1 MSKTLEESAEATS
14 STTKNGLNNS
24 IINEEAQWERFHNWI
39 HCICVVT
46 FDLEMGQALESVYPP
61 HVHLSKTETSNICY
75 LAFPD
80 SNSGCMGDTCFTIR
94 TQGCPSLV
102 LSASGEQQQD
112 RHRSYN
118 AQCPVALQS
127 NANYYWGY
135 VYFRQVKDIAL
146 PRGYF
151 QKSVVILSRLPFN
164 NLFGKVVS
172 LIAPEYFDTGFESLE
187 SACAAINQWPAPIP
201 GVRCALRIFDTIF
214 QAHVPHIADSSS
226 LSISR
231 WNNTSD
237 SSSLSL
243 TDSSSE
249 PTNSQSG
256 YPLDVSQQR
265 QHVPSVDEMNLFEVL
280 QPVLSHIDMFWELI
294 VTAEPLVIIATSPMH
309 CSSVVLAL
317 TRLIAPLKF
326 CADYRPYFTIHDTDF
341 KQFTSKVHGPPPVIL
356 GVTNPF
362 FAKTLHHWPHT
373 IRLGENYGT
382 NEKFKLKRN
391 NGNVKMLDCSP
402 GVYTTYKPFLQ
413 KNKTII
419 KNIVSGVHSKRPTEV
434 QTALLRRHLLELTH
448 SFMIP
453 LERYLASLMPLLKNI
468 SPYKAAP
475 MPLPFNPDDF
485 FATLETTGPQLTSVF
500 KGDWIGLY
508 KRFFRSPNFNG
519 WFNARYTELA
529 LKLQALQLQALS
541 TADLKLWVRDKP
553 EVEIIDMVLKLKAKI
568 NKCQQHEVP
577 VTNSTRHELTQRLED
592 IIRSLPDDIKYLFQD
607 S

>member
-1 MSKTLEESAEATS
+1 MSKTSEEPAPTTSATAQ
-14 STTKNGLNNS
+14 NGLND
-24 IINEEAQWERFHNWI
+24 EEAKWERFHNWI

-80 SNSGCMGDTCFTIR
+80 SNSGCMGDTCFTVR
-94 TQGCPSLV
+94 TQGCPTLAPSV
-102 LSASGEQQQD
+102 NDTAEQVD

-172 LIAPEYFDTGFESLE
+172 LIAPEYFDSCAASLE
-187 SACAAINQWPAPIP
+187 SACAAINQWSAPLP
-201 GVRCALRIFDTIF
+201 GVRSSLRIFDTVF
-214 QAHVPHIADSSS
+214 QTYVPHIADSSS
-226 LSISR
+226 LSVSR
-231 WNNTSD
+231 WNNTSESTLTEPSTERAIVD
-237 SSSLSL
+237 S
-243 TDSSSE
+243 
-249 PTNSQSG
+249 
-256 YPLDVSQQR
+256 LDIPQQR
-265 QHVPSVDEMNLFEVL
+265 QHVPWVDEMNLFEVL
-280 QPVLSHIDMFWELI
+280 QPVLSHVDMLWELL
-294 VTAEPLVIIATSPMH
+294 VTAEPLVIMATSPTH
-309 CSSVVLAL
+309 CSSLVLAL

-362 FAKTLHHWPHT
+362 FAKTLQHWPHT

-391 NGNVKMLDCSP
+391 NGNVKILDCSP

-434 QTALLRRHLLELTH
+434 QTVLLRRHLLELTH

-468 SPYKAAP
+468 SPFKAAP

-500 KGDWIGLY
+500 KGDWVGLY

-541 TADLKLWVRDKP
+541 TADLKVWVRDKP
-553 EVEIIDMVLKLKAKI
+553 EVEVIDMVLKLKAKI
-568 NKCQQHEVP
+568 YKCQQHEVP
-577 VTNSTRHELTQRLED
+577 VTNSTRHQLTQRLED